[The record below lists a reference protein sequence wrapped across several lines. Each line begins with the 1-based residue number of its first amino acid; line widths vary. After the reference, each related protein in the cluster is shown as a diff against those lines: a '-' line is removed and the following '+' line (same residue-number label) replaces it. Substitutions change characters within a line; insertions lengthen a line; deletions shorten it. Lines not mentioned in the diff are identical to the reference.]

1 MVSDPGEYL
10 WSSYQIN
17 ALGYTSDLCTPHP
30 EYLRLGNTKGE
41 RLEEYRALFVHHVDG
56 ELLEDIRVNTN
67 RGMAIGHDRFK
78 MEIELLTGR
87 RVKPKKTGRPEGW
100 RKREG

>member
-1 MVSDPGEYL
+1 
-10 WSSYQIN
+10 
-17 ALGYTSDLCTPHP
+17 
-30 EYLRLGNTKGE
+30 
-41 RLEEYRALFVHHVDG
+41 VDG

-87 RVKPKKTGRPEGW
+87 RVKPMKTGRPEGW

>member
-1 MVSDPGEYL
+1 
-10 WSSYQIN
+10 
-17 ALGYTSDLCTPHP
+17 
-30 EYLRLGNTKGE
+30 
-41 RLEEYRALFVHHVDG
+41 VDG